1 MGKRRM
7 VSAVAAEKSDEDEI
21 NGKVLHGVESSA
33 VSLMPF
39 FVDDSTKNDS
49 DIESEEDAETAD
61 QETDEEDSM
70 EVDEDDQVDDEEE
83 ATSEHSD
90 DAEESIGKS
99 RGTALKD
106 AALDVEANVRKS
118 GVIYLS
124 SIPPGMNVA
133 KLRDIMSQYGALGRI
148 YLEPDLKG
156 GRSLI
161 SFPFIFCISGDRP
174 MGNFGNLLLLKDAWR
189 KGRQPTRK
197 STGKSISRA
206 GLSSKRNGSPNRSR
220 RAWITRKWEEN
231 AVRHTTSPCGISNT
245 WTG

>member
-7 VSAVAAEKSDEDEI
+7 VSAIAAEKSDEDEI
-21 NGKVLHGVESSA
+21 NGKVLHDVESSA
-33 VSLMPF
+33 ASLMPF

-70 EVDEDDQVDDEEE
+70 EVDEDDQVDDDE
-83 ATSEHSD
+83 ASEHSD
-90 DAEESIGKS
+90 DAEEFIGKS

-156 GRSLI
+156 GCSLI
-161 SFPFIFCISGDRP
+161 FSPFIFSINGDRP
-174 MGNFGNLLLLKDAWR
+174 MEIF
-189 KGRQPTRK
+189 
-197 STGKSISRA
+197 
-206 GLSSKRNGSPNRSR
+206 
-220 RAWITRKWEEN
+220 EN
-231 AVRHTTSPCGISNT
+231 CCC
-245 WTG
+245 